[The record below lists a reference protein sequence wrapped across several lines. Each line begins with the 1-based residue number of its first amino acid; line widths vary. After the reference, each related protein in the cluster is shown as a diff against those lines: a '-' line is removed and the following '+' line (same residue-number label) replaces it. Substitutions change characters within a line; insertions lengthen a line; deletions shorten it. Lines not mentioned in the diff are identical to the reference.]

1 MAEMRPDNNH
11 RQAVNKLLEDVRS
24 NEELRIHLARDP
36 EPVLQKYGLAKLVE
50 QQGVRVTIDIGGGKE
65 GGPQVAEIFGVHIDL
80 GGGHLDAREHADI
93 SHPHGDSNPHS
104 DSPAWHWDASHQD
117 LTPHIDL

>member
-50 QQGVRVTIDIGGGKE
+50 QQGVRVTIDIGGGME
-65 GGPQVAEIFGVHIDL
+65 GGSVRAWRLRPDWRAAAPAARFGTGSSQSRSSRTAAIASI
-80 GGGHLDAREHADI
+80 ARGRREAR
-93 SHPHGDSNPHS
+93 
-104 DSPAWHWDASHQD
+104 
-117 LTPHIDL
+117 